1 MCIRD
6 SKYVVCFKINI
17 LKQEGFVS
25 MSRRGENIYKRKDGR
40 WEARFVKEITI
51 DGKKKYGSVYG
62 HSYSEVKQKQKTH
75 IFNPQIIE
83 TKNFATVEAV
93 MKNWLYLTKHKTKY
107 STFVKYETIINNHII
122 PELGK
127 INVSMLTAKRISEFT
142 DKLIDSF
149 ATATVNNILIVLEM
163 GFDYAEEEYNIKC
176 PKISLLKQSKQEMRV
191 LSRSEQQTLI
201 RYIRN
206 NDNCFSFGILF
217 ALFTGIRIGELCA
230 LQWDDIKDNKIHI
243 SKTMQRIKNEDGK
256 STVMITEPKT
266 DKSNRIIPVPTAIY
280 ELIEKYRKS
289 KGYVIRQAN
298 GKFIEPRLMQ
308 KKFGEITTACG
319 LENVNFH
326 TLRHTFATRCIESGF
341 DVKTLSEILGHT
353 NVRTTLDKYVHSS
366 FELKQKNMEKLTLDL
381 VI

>member
-1 MCIRD
+1 MV
-6 SKYVVCFKINI
+6 KYVVCFKINI

-25 MSRRGENIYKRKDGR
+25 MSRREENIYKRKDGR

>member
-1 MCIRD
+1 MV
-6 SKYVVCFKINI
+6 KYVVCFKINI